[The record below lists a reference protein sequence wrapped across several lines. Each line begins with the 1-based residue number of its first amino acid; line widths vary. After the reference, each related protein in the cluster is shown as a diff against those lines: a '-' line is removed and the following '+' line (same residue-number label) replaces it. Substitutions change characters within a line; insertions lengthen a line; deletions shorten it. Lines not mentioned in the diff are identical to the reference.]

1 MDDSTMS
8 ALDLILQRGV
18 RFRLP
23 APFWK
28 RVIGRDTVKIK
39 PPSVGTA
46 LMILHEAVIN
56 DLAEEEISQL
66 YVNVITPKQ
75 LLGVKRIV
83 AIAILGKAQPRER
96 ELARLVDKLDQ
107 VLLKDLLHL
116 YNLTMTMCRGENFR
130 KATLSVW
137 ALIRMLRVRPQSKTS
152 QESKDSIA
160 SSESSASGNE
170 IED

>member
-1 MDDSTMS
+1 MDDSTTG

-18 RFRLP
+18 RFHLP

-28 RVIGRDTVKIK
+28 KVIGRDTVTIK

-46 LMILHEAVIN
+46 LAILQEAVSYE
-56 DLAEEEISQL
+56 LADEEVSELFSSA
-66 YVNVITPKQ
+66 ITPRQ
-75 LLGVKRIV
+75 LIGVKRIV
-83 AIAILGKAQPRER
+83 AIAILGVPKPREQALLR
-96 ELARLVDKLDQ
+96 MVTKLDA
-107 VLLKDLLHL
+107 VLLQDLLHL

-137 ALIRMLRVRPQSKTS
+137 ALIRMLRVRPQAKTS
-152 QESKDSIA
+152 QELKGSIA
-160 SSESSASGNE
+160 SSECSESGNE